1 MHYQFLL
8 FIFFIISKNLLAQQT
23 VGLFINEPSALNGY
37 TLFGN
42 NEKTYLIDN
51 CGFQVNSWESD
62 YNPGLSIYLL
72 ENGNLL
78 RTAKISGSFSGGG
91 LGGQFELF
99 NWEGNLLW
107 SYKYA
112 DNNVHSH
119 HDIEP
124 LPNGNF
130 LAIAWE
136 KHSQSD
142 AQQNG
147 RKHNGEVWSERIVE
161 IEMIGNSQAN
171 IVWEWRLWDH
181 LIQDHDSG
189 KLNFGN
195 IAQHAELVDINY
207 LGDGVGTDGDWVHL
221 NAISYQ
227 KGLDQIVVSSRNFS
241 EIWIIDH
248 STSTAEAASHSGGNA
263 GKGGD
268 LLYRFGNPQAYQR
281 GSLSDQLFFRQH
293 DARWTL
299 DGSQLSVFNNEFALG
314 KSAVQIWTPPINS
327 NGTYVL
333 ENNEPFGPDF
343 FDWEYSANGF
353 NSKTMSGAQHLPNGN
368 LLICEADDGHLF
380 ELTKEKEIVW
390 EYINPVNANGFPVSQ
405 GGTPLFNDLFRGT
418 KYAVDYP
425 AFIGKNLMPGAPI
438 EINPWVSDCEIY
450 LTETKDVTAGF
461 YSGISINK
469 NPTSDFLQVNSILN
483 WEGIKV
489 EVFNLIGHK
498 IFQKEINAG
507 FNKINIADLPA
518 GIYLL
523 VFKINKEF
531 LFVEKIMKAN

>member
-51 CGFQVNSWESD
+51 CGFLVNSWESD
-62 YNPGLSIYLL
+62 YNPGLSMYLL

-91 LGGQFELF
+91 LGGRFELF

-112 DNNVHSH
+112 DNNVHPH

-181 LIQDHDSG
+181 LIQDYDSG
-189 KLNFGN
+189 KLNFGD

-248 STSTAEAASHSGGNA
+248 STCTAEAASHSGGNA

-281 GSLSDQLFFRQH
+281 GNLSDQLFFRQH
-293 DARWTL
+293 DARWTQ
-299 DGSQLSVFNNEFALG
+299 DGSQLSVFNNEFTLG

-425 AFIGKNLMPGAPI
+425 AFIGKNLMPGPPI

-450 LTETKDVTAGF
+450 LTETKDAVA
-461 YSGISINK
+461 YNYNGISINK
-469 NPTSDFLQVNSILN
+469 NPTSDFLQINSILN

-489 EVFNLIGHK
+489 EIFDLIGHK

-507 FNKINIADLPA
+507 FNKINIAELST

-523 VFKINKEF
+523 VFKLNQEF
-531 LFVEKIMKAN
+531 LFVEKIIKVN